1 MLSPEGR
8 SHIPIPHLMRVL
20 NVSDI
25 LPSEFTV
32 SFIGNPGYITRT
44 KAIEY
49 FYKQYHNNFFLLQ
62 DEKIGQKYQKNQK
75 LIFHLVVL
83 QMAVFGHMKC
93 YNKDL
98 FQL

>member
-8 SHIPIPHLMRVL
+8 SHIPIPHLMRVF

-49 FYKQYHNNFFLLQ
+49 FYKQYHNNFF
-62 DEKIGQKYQKNQK
+62 
-75 LIFHLVVL
+75 F
-83 QMAVFGHMKC
+83 ATR
-93 YNKDL
+93 
-98 FQL
+98 

>member
-8 SHIPIPHLMRVL
+8 SHIPIPHLMRVF

-49 FYKQYHNNFFLLQ
+49 FYKQYHNNFFFCYKMKKL
-62 DEKIGQKYQKNQK
+62 DRNIKKIKS
-75 LIFHLVVL
+75 
-83 QMAVFGHMKC
+83 
-93 YNKDL
+93 
-98 FQL
+98 